1 MKQTD
6 SNLSLNMA
14 TLIAI
19 AALFALLL
27 ISAANAAPAGNGQ
40 GAGAGED
47 VFYPFQDG
55 AEDFQRNCAAC
66 HGGNARGN
74 GPVAP
79 ALIRPP
85 ADLTLLASHNNGDFP
100 EDRAFSMID
109 GRGEVK
115 AHGPREMPVW
125 GYEFSRASTSL
136 ELTPEAEARIRGI
149 IEYLKTLQRAAD

>member
-27 ISAANAAPAGNGQ
+27 ISAANAAPAGAGNGN
-40 GAGAGED
+40 GEAG
-47 VFYPFQDG
+47 FYPFEDG

-66 HGGNARGN
+66 HGGDARGN

-136 ELTPEAEARIRGI
+136 ELTQEAEARIRSI